1 MRIWLYL
8 HRLCVAGLM
17 LWLQGSCDLGPLC
30 FSLSHLGWTGL
41 RGLPGGQS
49 QDSTPGTTPPVS
61 PARLS
66 QGRGHRAATGSG
78 KPRPPFHPGP
88 ALRPCFLP
96 VPSRQAAESGLGGW
110 FTRKRSCG
118 CGQGDPRHGCGVGRA
133 SSSASLRGPW
143 GGYLLSQLCAFGPPA
158 PPTPGLPGGKSAVW
172 LVLAQLSKCTGG
184 PIPAT
189 LVVRLHISEMGWAQV
204 DMEESRL
211 PRASC
216 NRSQR
221 VL

>member
-8 HRLCVAGLM
+8 HRVCVAGLM

-143 GGYLLSQLCAFGPPA
+143 GGVPPEPALCLWPPCPSHTWPPWGQVSCLAGPGPA
-158 PPTPGLPGGKSAVW
+158 QQVHRWPYSGHL
-172 LVLAQLSKCTGG
+172 GG
-184 PIPAT
+184 PSS
-189 LVVRLHISEMGWAQV
+189 LL
-204 DMEESRL
+204 
-211 PRASC
+211 
-216 NRSQR
+216 
-221 VL
+221 